1 MLSRINKIFPILHIR
16 KHLIPLKFLYSLKLP
31 KDKWALSTERKQ
43 VIYLT
48 SHYLLTLK
56 MIISINKKLNPK
68 WVTLRTKLQLSFF
81 DIVTRRCWLSC
92 HLCSKNVTIV
102 IRSSQF
108 VINIISHVFETGNCL
123 LVFSELTPGII
134 MTEHTALGEIFFILK
149 NILFFPFIFLFST
162 EVPLSIILITTQQG
176 RYYYLHFLHK

>member
-1 MLSRINKIFPILHIR
+1 MSFIHRKETGHLSDI
-16 KHLIPLKFLYSLKLP
+16 
-31 KDKWALSTERKQ
+31 
-43 VIYLT
+43 
-48 SHYLLTLK
+48 TLFTDIK
-56 MIISINKKLNPK
+56 NDNIHQQAAKSQ

-108 VINIISHVFETGNCL
+108 VINIIPHVFETGNCL

-134 MTEHTALGEIFFILK
+134 MTELWTYCFGGNFFFHFK
-149 NILFFPFIFLFST
+149 KYTTFPF
-162 EVPLSIILITTQQG
+162 
-176 RYYYLHFLHK
+176 HFLIFNKSTIIYNPHNNPARQILLSEFPT